1 MKYATLK
8 TFSILAIV
16 TLTSLTGACGSVAA
30 AQPPAQVI
38 AVTATSG
45 PQLAVATEAKLTPKP
60 ASSVVKVSVVA
71 EEAPAGALTPSKVVA
86 QETTGTR
93 FQLTHAGDL
102 QPGSETSEIG
112 PAANDTPGGL
122 TPEAGPPAEVE
133 SEGQTGEV
141 TVHLN
146 SQIEAANLRKGPGL
160 TYDVVKVIQ
169 GGNDLITVHART
181 TEGWLQVSHEGDEGW
196 LAASLVETN
205 ALLSTLPVVE
215 PPAAT
220 VPEAPAT
227 PAPVEEKALQP
238 IFCYETPLR
247 GFGKVWGAH
256 LEVQNRLNC
265 PSQFQEQGTQAAIQH
280 FQNGLMLWL
289 ESDTIYSA
297 DPVYVFFNDG
307 SYQRFGDLGPADPA
321 KIEELPAGFF
331 EVGDKFSKVY
341 WEGTGARV
349 KERLGYP
356 TTAAI
361 DSPGAF
367 QQFYNGR
374 MFWAGAIDRI
384 FVIYDYYIY
393 ENDQSIHISG
403 WEMYE
408 DTF

>member
-8 TFSILAIV
+8 TFSIIAIV
-16 TLTSLTGACGSVAA
+16 SLTSLTGACGSVAA
-30 AQPPAQVI
+30 AQPPTQVVV
-38 AVTATSG
+38 VTATPA
-45 PQLAVATEAKLTPKP
+45 PQS
-60 ASSVVKVSVVA
+60 ASTAVKVSVVA
-71 EEAPAGALTPSKVVA
+71 EEEPVAASSPLEAGPVVQEDAEAL
-86 QETTGTR
+86 
-93 FQLTHAGDL
+93 FQLTHEGNL
-102 QPGSETSEIG
+102 QQAAETAETG
-112 PAANDTPGGL
+112 PAAKDAPGEV
-122 TPEAGPPAEVE
+122 TPEDGPLAEIKA
-133 SEGQTGEV
+133 EGQTGEV

-146 SQIEAANLRKGPGL
+146 SQIEAANLRKGPGVG
-160 TYDVVKVIQ
+160 YDVVKVIQ
-169 GGNDLITVHART
+169 SGDDLITVHART
-181 TEGWLQVSHEGDEGW
+181 TEGWLQVTHEGDEGW
-196 LAASLVETN
+196 LAANLVEPN

-215 PPAAT
+215 PPAAA
-220 VPEAPAT
+220 PEAPA
-227 PAPVEEKALQP
+227 PPVIVEEKALQP
-238 IFCYETPLR
+238 IFCYETPIR

-256 LEVQNRLNC
+256 LEVQNGLNC
-265 PSQFQEQGTQAAIQH
+265 PSQFQEQGTNAAIQQ

-289 ESDTIYSA
+289 ESDTVYSA

-307 SYQRFGDLGPADPA
+307 TYQRFGDLGPADPA
-321 KIEELPAGFF
+321 KMEQLPAGFF

-356 TTAAI
+356 TTQAI

-393 ENDQSIHISG
+393 ENDQSIHITG